1 MSELASV
8 VSDGSPGSSLFIL
21 GIGVP
26 LLELLSAIAL
36 DRVLGRLAG
45 GLVESMDIVD
55 FLCLAIVGACVEV
68 SSAAS
73 SPEASRDEGCCRST
87 VEDFFIP
94 EARFA
99 VRFRFPEPDDEGE
112 DMLAVDN

>member
-1 MSELASV
+1 MA
-8 VSDGSPGSSLFIL
+8 SDGSPGSSLLIL

-26 LLELLSAIAL
+26 LLELLSVTAL

-45 GLVESMDIVD
+45 GFVESMDVVD
-55 FLCLAIVGACVEV
+55 FLCFAIVGACVDV

-87 VEDFFIP
+87 VEDFLIP
-94 EARFA
+94 VARLA

-112 DMLAVDN
+112 DILAVES